1 MYDDNYGKYPQD
13 YAGYQMSLAEYT
25 ANTFR
30 WMALGLLATFT
41 TAYLSYRTG
50 LIYEVVMRFYPIIF
64 ILAIA
69 EIAMVLVLSARL
81 DRLSVGAATALFF
94 AYAVLNGFTFGMYL
108 AIYTSSTLY
117 YVFLVT
123 ALFFGLMAFYGKTTS
138 TDLTALRPYLIG
150 GLVCLLVFWIA
161 SMFLDFSSFEQIA
174 SLIGV
179 AIFLAYTAYDM
190 QKVRHYHEFYSGDT
204 VMLQKTSII
213 AALAL
218 YLDFVNLFLYLLRA
232 LGRGSR
238 R

>member
-1 MYDDNYGKYPQD
+1 MYEDNYGTYDQN
-13 YAGYQMSLAEYT
+13 YAMYQMSLAEYT

-50 LIYEVVMRFYPIIF
+50 LIYEVLMRFYPAIF
-64 ILAIA
+64 VLAIV
-69 EIAMVLVLSARL
+69 EIIMVMVLSARL
-81 DRLSVGAATALFF
+81 DRLSVGSATGLFF
-94 AYAVLNGFTFGMYL
+94 AYAILNGFTFGIYL

-123 ALFFGLMAFYGKTTS
+123 AVFFALMAFYGKTTQ
-138 TDLTALRPYLIG
+138 TDLTVLRPYLVG
-150 GLVCLLVFWIA
+150 GVVCLLVFWVM

-190 QKVRHYHEFYSGDT
+190 QKVRKYHEYYSYDT
-204 VMLQKTSII
+204 AMLQKTSII
-213 AALAL
+213 ATLAL